1 MNAAKLPL
9 ALLGGTTISSVPV
22 TAFPGARRLTAD
34 FPNPIPVVAAT
45 RYALVVTKGNA
56 PELVADTN
64 NVCPDGQ
71 VYIQIDLD
79 VPFIPAPAI
88 DLYFE
93 TVVTA

>member
-1 MNAAKLPL
+1 MNGLQFPL
-9 ALLGGTTISSVPV
+9 ALLGGTTISNVPA

-45 RYALVVTKGNA
+45 RYALVVTKGDA

-71 VYIQIDLD
+71 VYIQSDLAN
-79 VPFIPAPAI
+79 PFIPAPVV